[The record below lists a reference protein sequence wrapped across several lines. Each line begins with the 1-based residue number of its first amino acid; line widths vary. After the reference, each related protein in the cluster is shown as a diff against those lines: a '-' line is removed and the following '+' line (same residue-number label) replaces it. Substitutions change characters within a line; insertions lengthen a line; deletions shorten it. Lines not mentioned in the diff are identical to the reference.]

1 MTKDNISADAIGA
14 SALEKKGPSGPVGL
28 DPLSRDPVL
37 DQHLGKIGLFIGG
50 GPEKAGNIAYIVV
63 IAAIVILVIGAC
75 GSAYVQSDKLAA
87 VFGNLVTGCLS
98 LITGALGFIF
108 GKSGKD

>member
-1 MTKDNISADAIGA
+1 MTKPNVSADAIGSSKHETA
-14 SALEKKGPSGPVGL
+14 GPSGPIGP
-28 DPLSRDPVL
+28 DPMTRDPIL
-37 DQHLGKIGLFIGG
+37 DQHLGKVGVFIGG
-50 GPEKAGNIAYIVV
+50 GPEKAGNIAYVVV
-63 IAAIVILVIGAC
+63 IAAIVILLIAAFDA
-75 GSAYVQSDKLAA
+75 AYVNDEALSS